1 MSSSVAP
8 LFPKTSVFIPAYW
21 ATARSETLTQEEA
34 DTRYLRFPVGQG
46 TESIPNLIVSGT
58 STLGITTA
66 SAPAVLDNSTRVPTT
81 DWVNTAISASAG
93 ATISITDTNTAGTFY
108 PTFVSGSGAGQT
120 LRADINTT
128 PLTYNPNTGMLTT
141 TQFTTT
147 GSYGSA
153 QKFYKDTS
161 DTYPLQ
167 IITSVSTY
175 YDKSIKVI
183 TPVGF
188 ADQSNTLTTTASSN
202 DTYLI
207 GQLQLTSGDDTT
219 TAPRAVLQGSI
230 EGGYGHPTYP
240 DITNSLDLGGGNGAT
255 ITINNGNSAYD
266 LPENNIIMTYNS
278 SYASNLIKLNVGF
291 PYVGANEGSF
301 LTLGYDNFT
310 LHTNGYPV
318 FTILNSGNQL
328 NMRRIINFGT
338 GPASSTTTGILEKST
353 INATTTGSTTLTAN
367 ANAFTTIINTPS
379 ASGRIFVLPAPTS
392 ATIGYWYAFCN
403 KSTANI
409 ITINSSAGVA
419 QITIPAGTAGGAGG
433 YGAVAV
439 DSAGTA
445 YCRVG

>member
-1 MSSSVAP
+1 MSNPQLNKVGKNWDITAARVYSNSNTNLTLDASGNSS
-8 LFPKTSVFIPAYW
+8 LILKTNG
-21 ATARSETLTQEEA
+21 TNRLTIN
-34 DTRYLRFPVGQG
+34 G
-46 TESIPNLIVSGT
+46 TGLITFG
-58 STLGITTA
+58 TLGSYNPATNSITATTFIGDLSGNA
-66 SAPAVLDNSTRVPTT
+66 TNSTSIT
-81 DWVNTAISASAG
+81 
-93 ATISITDTNTAGTFY
+93 ITDTNTAGTFY
-108 PTFVSGSGAGQT
+108 PTFVSAAGASQT
-120 LRADINTT
+120 LRADITTT

-175 YDKSIKVI
+175 YDKSIKLI
-183 TPVGF
+183 SPFGF
-188 ADQSNTLTTTASSN
+188 SGISNTLTTTASSN
-202 DTYLI
+202 DTFLI

-219 TAPRAVLQGSI
+219 TAPRAVLQASI
-230 EGGYGHPTYP
+230 DGNYGHPTYP
-240 DITNSLDLGGGNGAT
+240 NITNSLDLGGGNGAT

-278 SYASNLIKLNVGF
+278 SYSNNVIKLNVGF
-291 PYVGANEGSF
+291 PYVGALEGSF

-318 FTILNSGNQL
+318 FTILNTGNQL

-338 GPASSTTTGILEKST
+338 GPGGTSGTTGILEKSS

-379 ASGRIFVLPAPTS
+379 AAGRIFVLPAPTLLT
-392 ATIGYWYAFCN
+392 AGYWYAFCN
-403 KSTANI
+403 KSTSNI

-419 QITIPAGTAGGAGG
+419 QITIPAGLAGGAGG
-433 YGAVAV
+433 YGKVAV
-439 DSAGTA
+439 DSAGA
-445 YCRVG
+445 GYFKCG